1 MFDGISN
8 ILYSECGVSTA
19 GAVISPGVKCNA
31 IWDTGA
37 TGSMITQSVIDACGL
52 KQLDTVD
59 ISHAVG
65 TEKDVPVFLVN
76 VYLPNAV
83 AVIDLRVARVKLRN
97 AGVLIGMDIINSG
110 DFAVTNRGG
119 NTKFSFRMP
128 SQADTDFVAE
138 DKQAALLNKQTL
150 PSQQTREQK
159 RRKRKQ
165 GKKRR

>member
-1 MFDGISN
+1 M
-8 ILYSECGVSTA
+8 
-19 GAVISPGVKCNA
+19 
-31 IWDTGA
+31 
-37 TGSMITQSVIDACGL
+37 
-52 KQLDTVD
+52 
-59 ISHAVG
+59 
-65 TEKDVPVFLVN
+65 FLVN